1 MLKARPA
8 RCWALR
14 RRCDPDRPGARGAA
28 GSPGAGFPPGPLR
41 PVQHLPARP
50 ATAKG
55 FAWSPGA
62 DAAAWQPALG
72 SIPGASRS
80 QESPGS
86 ARPFPGPTA
95 LRPWPEAAP
104 LSSPPLPRGSLARE
118 VQRMELY
125 FSPERSGREGTRLS
139 PSYRFCCLL
148 SEPATSIQEQTEQ
161 QNRPA
166 TVIYTA

>member
-1 MLKARPA
+1 MGCGQPR
-8 RCWALR
+8 
-14 RRCDPDRPGARGAA
+14 
-28 GSPGAGFPPGPLR
+28 AGFPPGPLR

-55 FAWSPGA
+55 LPGPRELTLQPGSPLR
-62 DAAAWQPALG
+62 QHLG
-72 SIPGASRS
+72 GSRG

-86 ARPFPGPTA
+86 GRSFPGPTA
-95 LRPWPEAAP
+95 PRPWPEAAP

-148 SEPATSIQEQTEQ
+148 PEPATSIQEQTQQ